1 MQRFEQ
7 TTKRKVYLT
16 GKDRVIDTLLRMVRA
31 LSELMYSVLFTSIL
45 MAIAFFLIIFQLV
58 IRYESLLGHD
68 YIDEFTKDLYSVGV
82 YDLPCGGGIIT
93 NPIGVSRWLRLGY
106 GRKGAISGCVRLLSE
121 GPLTN
126 DRERLVV
133 SLATSVLYRLGNL
146 TTIDRLQGLRNELL
160 HTLASS
166 EGAPQIQLDAKT
178 RLAYVEAL
186 VAGLCQRYNV
196 GLPTGISP
204 LNDDGIRYWFY

>member
-1 MQRFEQ
+1 MTVPRN
-7 TTKRKVYLT
+7 TKSKAYLT
-16 GKDRVIDTLLRMVRA
+16 WKDRVIGTLSRRVRA
-31 LSELMYSVLFTSIL
+31 LSELMYGVLFTVIQ
-45 MAIAFFLIIFQLV
+45 MVIAFFLIIFQLV
-58 IRYESLLGHD
+58 IRCESLLGRDH
-68 YIDEFTKDLYSVGV
+68 IEEFTNDIYSVGV

-106 GRKGAISGCVRLLSE
+106 GRKRAISGCVRLLSE

-133 SLATSVLYRLGNL
+133 GLATSVLYRLGNL

-166 EGAPQIQLDAKT
+166 EGASQTQSDAKT

-196 GLPTGISP
+196 DLPTGISP
-204 LNDDGIRYWFY
+204 LNDDGIRYWFS